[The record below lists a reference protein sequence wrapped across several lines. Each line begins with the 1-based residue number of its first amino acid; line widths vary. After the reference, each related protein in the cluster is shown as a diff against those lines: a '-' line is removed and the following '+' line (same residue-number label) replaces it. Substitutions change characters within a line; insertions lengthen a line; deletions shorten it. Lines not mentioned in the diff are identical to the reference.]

1 LTEPLK
7 PDETPPQIGARR
19 VGLGHFIDAT
29 GYSIAGFRRLLRESA
44 ARQELG
50 LGVVGLVVLAFAG
63 ASAGQFIGFVVLFCV
78 LLAAEALNTAIEIL
92 VNHLSPEWSQM
103 AKDAKDLGSLAVGLL
118 VIANIAYLGGVV
130 LGLV

>member
-1 LTEPLK
+1 MTDPTNHK
-7 PDETPPQIGARR
+7 PPHVVKRR
-19 VGLGHFIDAT
+19 LGLGHLIDAT

-50 LGVVGLVVLAFAG
+50 LGVVGLVVLGFAG
-63 ASAGQFIGFVVLFCV
+63 ASAGQFIGFVVLFCA
-78 LLAAEALNTAIEIL
+78 LLAAEALNTAIEVL

-118 VIANIAYLGGVV
+118 VVANIAYLGGVV